1 MINHPYKTAKGLKRY
16 VRDILQQVQ
25 QEETLKK
32 IIDISSK
39 IDYPVI
45 YHLDDDKKL
54 EKLAELRRK
63 ENNGGLSENETREL
77 KGLEPDDE
85 VKYIILIEELMKNA
99 DEFKLGLGIEPD
111 SIQPIFIRA
120 VIGNNI
126 T

>member
-54 EKLAELRRK
+54 EQCLHYF
-63 ENNGGLSENETREL
+63 
-77 KGLEPDDE
+77 
-85 VKYIILIEELMKNA
+85 KYDGFTVASFTFQNQTL
-99 DEFKLGLGIEPD
+99 F
-111 SIQPIFIRA
+111 
-120 VIGNNI
+120 
-126 T
+126 

>member
-1 MINHPYKTAKGLKRY
+1 MNSNSNNNNIPMINHPYKTAKGLKRY

-54 EKLAELRRK
+54 EKTCR
-63 ENNGGLSENETREL
+63 T
-77 KGLEPDDE
+77 
-85 VKYIILIEELMKNA
+85 
-99 DEFKLGLGIEPD
+99 
-111 SIQPIFIRA
+111 
-120 VIGNNI
+120 

>member
-54 EKLAELRRK
+54 ENLAELRRK
-63 ENNGGLSENETREL
+63 ENNGGLSEN
-77 KGLEPDDE
+77 
-85 VKYIILIEELMKNA
+85 
-99 DEFKLGLGIEPD
+99 
-111 SIQPIFIRA
+111 
-120 VIGNNI
+120 
-126 T
+126 